1 MAIIKNALWSP
12 LTVEL
17 LKGKVILLSPRETQT
32 ITDEEFQSD
41 GFQQLFRAGKIHVLP
56 QPPAPAAD
64 K

>member
-1 MAIIKNALWSP
+1 MATIKNALWTP

-17 LKGKVILLSPRETQT
+17 LHGKMILLSPRGTQT
-32 ITDEEFQSD
+32 ITDEEFHAD

-56 QPPAPAAD
+56 PQAVE